1 MKSEQIVSWLRDK
14 AARAEGRDY
23 RKMLTVAAEKIVE
36 LETEL
41 REEMHRHDRLQ
52 DFEVAEAEE
61 LRKARERN
69 RWIPVTE
76 RLPEV
81 LPCGA
86 GTAYSE
92 AVNVLT
98 SGRKVLTAIWDG
110 TDFIAD
116 AEFWEAEDEEITHW
130 TSVPLPLPE
139 PPGEG

>member
-41 REEMHRHDRLQ
+41 REEIHRHDRLQ

-61 LRKARERN
+61 LRKAREGN

-76 RLPEV
+76 RLPEEEGEYITYTDRGQIHIDCFCIY
-81 LPCGA
+81 PKHETQFWIG
-86 GTAYSE
+86 GNG
-92 AVNVLT
+92 NVT
-98 SGRKVLTAIWDG
+98 YWM
-110 TDFIAD
+110 
-116 AEFWEAEDEEITHW
+116 
-130 TSVPLPLPE
+130 PLPE
-139 PPGEG
+139 PTGEG

>member
-61 LRKARERN
+61 LRKAREGY

-76 RLPEV
+76 RLPENFISV
-81 LPCGA
+81 LGHMPDAAPFPTVRECYTIDKVFFFPA
-86 GTAYSE
+86 LN
-92 AVNVLT
+92 AVHPV
-98 SGRKVLTAIWDG
+98 
-110 TDFIAD
+110 
-116 AEFWEAEDEEITHW
+116 THW
-130 TSVPLPLPE
+130 RPMPE
-139 PPGEG
+139 QPEKGTHEHDEM

>member
-14 AARAEGRDY
+14 AARADGRDY
-23 RKMLTVAAEKIVE
+23 RKMLTLAAERLVE

-41 REEMHRHDRLQ
+41 RVEMHRHDRLQ

-69 RWIPVTE
+69 RWIPVEE
-76 RLPEV
+76 RLPD
-81 LPCGA
+81 LIPCGA

-92 AVNVLT
+92 VVNVLT

-116 AEFWEAEDEEITHW
+116 AEFWEAVGEEITHW
-130 TSVPLPLPE
+130 TTVLLPE